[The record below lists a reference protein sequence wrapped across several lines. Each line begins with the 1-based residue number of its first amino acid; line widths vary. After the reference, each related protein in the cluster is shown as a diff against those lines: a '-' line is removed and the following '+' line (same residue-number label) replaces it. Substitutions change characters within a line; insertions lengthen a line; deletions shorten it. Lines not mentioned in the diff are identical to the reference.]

1 MTTNETVSRQSLEI
15 FLTPLRQQ
23 TPRGGED
30 FSVAK
35 GDYPELSAEVGLS
48 LAVPQLGLEVRG
60 GEGHDMLRGMAMK
73 DGNPEESCENEF

>member
-15 FLTPLRQQ
+15 FQPPLDSKHH
-23 TPRGGED
+23 GGED

-60 GEGHDMLRGMAMK
+60 GGDDILRGWR
-73 DGNPEESCENEF
+73 